1 MLATLQV
8 GVITHRAAHGRRL
21 PPKPA
26 VIATS
31 VFIFGACIA
40 VSLLPL
46 VGVVKPYALTDGGF
60 CYVDW
65 YDRPQAI
72 TMLGISVPTMAAVVA
87 LYGGAMR
94 TGEWETPLDLL
105 LLIIGFLSAWVL
117 WPPASIIGLV
127 GGSFP
132 QYYMIAG
139 GVGAHAQALINPFL
153 YGVRWRNALVR
164 HGGLVRTTRPKRRKD
179 KKQKQ
184 TPTLGRHTTARQ
196 MRPLTPYGIVPGGS
210 PPQILPSDP
219 EEAWELRA
227 WRARGSPTKPAVA
240 KLEVA
245 VEKDVGFKGGATA
258 EQAQT
263 ARAATAVQA
272 KQRGRIARREGAAT
286 RAAAARTQVEED
298 SIERKVHLG
307 HVLSADEI
315 EEQRQRAAQEG
326 KEVEAQLDS
335 KLELGHMLSADE
347 VEEQRQ
353 RAAREEEEAEAEA
366 EAEAAEAE
374 AEAELEAAAAMIQ
387 NAAAT
392 TGVSAEKLAAAALI
406 QGSALGDTSQA
417 EKDAAAAMIQNA
429 AADTGVSAEKL
440 AAAALIQNA
449 AAGGNSLS
457 EKDAAAVL
465 IQNAAS

>member
-1 MLATLQV
+1 MGFYSQLGSLCSMLATLQV

-374 AEAELEAAAAMIQ
+374 AEAEAAARCMT
-387 NAAAT
+387 AARECT
-392 TGVSAEKLAAAALI
+392 
-406 QGSALGDTSQA
+406 
-417 EKDAAAAMIQNA
+417 M
-429 AADTGVSAEKL
+429 
-440 AAAALIQNA
+440 
-449 AAGGNSLS
+449 
-457 EKDAAAVL
+457 
-465 IQNAAS
+465 